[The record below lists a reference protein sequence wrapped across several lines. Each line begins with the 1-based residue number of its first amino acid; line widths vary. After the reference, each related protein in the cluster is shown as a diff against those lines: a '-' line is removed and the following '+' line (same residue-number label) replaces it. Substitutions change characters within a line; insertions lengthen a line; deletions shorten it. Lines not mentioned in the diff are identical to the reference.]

1 MENKRLDYLDSARGF
16 ALLGVIIGHIY
27 KSDNI
32 LITWIYSFH
41 VPLFF
46 IISGSLLYYKDTV
59 NKNLLSLTI
68 NRVKSILI
76 PYIIFCF
83 INIVFELI
91 LRPSLETAKWGI
103 LQTGVLFG
111 IGATW
116 FLPALFISEMLF
128 ILIHKYIKSA
138 IIKRT
143 IISIL
148 FLIPFVFKSNHIIV
162 TVMFRSLTSLGYIS
176 IGYYIFRYINKLDIS
191 WLGII
196 SIFITSV
203 ILSKVNG
210 NVDLY
215 SLSYNNP
222 ILYLIC
228 GVIGSILIL
237 LTLRKLNNFNT
248 KYLTYFGLNSIIIMA
263 THQNIIRV
271 CQIILNN
278 NLKDFIG
285 GTLVL
290 LIIFILEVPLVYI
303 VNNYLPFMLG
313 RSSHKKEIRVI
324 VE

>member
-1 MENKRLDYLDSARGF
+1 MDKKRLDYLDSARGF

-27 KSDNI
+27 KSDNV
-32 LITWIYSFH
+32 LIRWIYSFH

-68 NRVKSILI
+68 NRIKSILI

-91 LRPSLETAKWGI
+91 LSPSLETAKWGI
-103 LQTGVLFG
+103 LQMGVLFG

-128 ILIHKYIKSA
+128 ILIYKYINSER
-138 IIKRT
+138 IKCT

-148 FLIPFVFKSNHIIV
+148 FVIPFVFKSNHIIV
-162 TVMFRSLTSLGYIS
+162 TVIFRSLTSLGYIF

-191 WLGII
+191 WISII
-196 SIFITSV
+196 GIFITSV
-203 ILSKVNG
+203 ILSEVNG

-215 SLSYNNP
+215 SLRYNNP
-222 ILYLIC
+222 ILYLVCSI
-228 GVIGSILIL
+228 IGSILIL
-237 LTLRKLNNFNT
+237 STLKKLNNFNT
-248 KYLTYFGLNSIIIMA
+248 KYLNYLGLNSIVIMA
-263 THQNIIRV
+263 THQNIIRI
-271 CQIILNN
+271 CQIILNS
-278 NLKDFIG
+278 NLGDFIG

-290 LIIFILEVPLVYI
+290 VITFILEMPLVYI
-303 VNNYLPFMLG
+303 VNSYLPFMLG
-313 RSSHKKEIRVI
+313 RSSHKKELKVI